1 MQKRPEFDDREIRGA
16 RRSSGLF
23 EVDPDLMAA
32 VERTVGRKQFPPSRS
47 FAGGPADFDA
57 RLSIRP
63 RGPHGRKDDG
73 VPLVAVVGGCG
84 GAGASTLAVCLAVT
98 ALELG
103 RATSL
108 FDADPLGG
116 GLDSLVDMATTATP
130 PARRANER
138 NGDRGRKGGQDD
150 WPHDPAPPQWPH
162 PRRRRPGGE
171 LSLVSWTNRDGET
184 IPVTGM
190 RNALRDLR
198 RETDQVVIDLP
209 RTIDDSAQLAL
220 SEATHTLVIAPVS
233 ERAAIAT
240 SRLLPKLTAVGPR
253 PELVARL
260 PGQDDMTPREFADLL
275 GLPLAGVV
283 RPLRGRGYS
292 PADPL
297 SRLAGRSAVS
307 LSRFSRRFIERCSWG
322 RPGAADLGGVAA

>member
-1 MQKRPEFDDREIRGA
+1 MQRRPEFGETGTRGA

-23 EVDPDLMAA
+23 DVDPDLMAA
-32 VERTVGRKQFPPSRS
+32 VDRTVGRREFPAARS
-47 FAGGPADFDA
+47 FADVPDGFGD
-57 RLSIRP
+57 RLSVRP
-63 RGPHGRKDDG
+63 RGPHGRRDNG

-98 ALELG
+98 ALQLG
-103 RATSL
+103 CATAL

-116 GLDSLVDMATTATP
+116 GLDSLVDMATTTP
-130 PARRANER
+130 PAKRAGGR
-138 NGDRGRKGGQDD
+138 GGRSGRDGGYGDGSLHGPDSPR
-150 WPHDPAPPQWPH
+150 WPH
-162 PRRRRPGGE
+162 PGRRRPAGE
-171 LSLVSWTNRDGET
+171 LSLVSWSIRDGET

-198 RETDQVVIDLP
+198 RETDLVVVDLP
-209 RTIDDSAQLAL
+209 RMIDDSAQLAL
-220 SEATHTLVIAPVS
+220 SEATHSLVIAQVS
-233 ERAAIAT
+233 ERAAVAA

-253 PELVARL
+253 PELVARF
-260 PGQDDMTPREFADLL
+260 PGRDDMTPREFADLL

-283 RPLRGRGYS
+283 RPLRGRSYA

-297 SRLAGRSAVS
+297 SRLVGRSAVS

-322 RPGAADLGGVAA
+322 RPGTADQSGVAA

>member
-1 MQKRPEFDDREIRGA
+1 MQRRPEFGEPGTRGA
-16 RRSSGLF
+16 RGSSGLF

-32 VERTVGRKQFPPSRS
+32 VDRAVGRNTVGRKDFPAARS
-47 FAGGPADFDA
+47 FADVPVDLGERP
-57 RLSIRP
+57 SVRP
-63 RGPHGRKDDG
+63 RGPHGRRDDG
-73 VPLVAVVGGCG
+73 IPLVVVVGGCG

-103 RATSL
+103 RATAL

-116 GLDSLVDMATTATP
+116 GLDSLVDVAAATS
-130 PARRANER
+130 PARRAS
-138 NGDRGRKGGQDD
+138 GRDGGHGEWPQDL
-150 WPHDPAPPQWPH
+150 DPPRWPH
-162 PRRRRPGGE
+162 PGRRRPAGE
-171 LSLVSWTNRDGET
+171 LSLVSWTIRDGET

-198 RETDQVVIDLP
+198 RETDLVVIDLP
-209 RTIDDSAQLAL
+209 RAIDDSAQLAL
-220 SEATHTLVIAPVS
+220 SEATHSLVIAPVS
-233 ERAAIAT
+233 ERAAVAA

-260 PGQDDMTPREFADLL
+260 PGRDDMTPREFADLL

-283 RPLRGRGYS
+283 RPLRGRGYA

-297 SRLAGRSAVS
+297 SRLAGRSTVS
-307 LSRFSRRFIERCSWG
+307 LNRFSRRFIERCSWG
-322 RPGAADLGGVAA
+322 RPGAADLSGVAA

>member
-1 MQKRPEFDDREIRGA
+1 MQSRREFGESGTRGA

-32 VERTVGRKQFPPSRS
+32 VDRTVGGREFPAARS
-47 FAGGPADFDA
+47 FADVPVGFGERP
-57 RLSIRP
+57 SVRP

-73 VPLVAVVGGCG
+73 IPLVAVVGGCG

-103 RATSL
+103 CATAL

-116 GLDSLVDMATTATP
+116 GLDSLADVATTATP
-130 PARRANER
+130 PTRRAGGRNEG
-138 NGDRGRKGGQDD
+138 NGRDGAYGE
-150 WPHDPAPPQWPH
+150 WPHDSDPQRWPH
-162 PRRRRPGGE
+162 PGRRRPGGE
-171 LSLVSWTNRDGET
+171 LSLVSWTIRDGET

-198 RETDQVVIDLP
+198 RETDLVVIDLP
-209 RTIDDSAQLAL
+209 RAIDDSAQLAL
-220 SEATHTLVIAPVS
+220 SEATHSLVIAPVS
-233 ERAAIAT
+233 ERAAVAA

-260 PGQDDMTPREFADLL
+260 PGRDDMTPREFADLL

-283 RPLRGRGYS
+283 RPPRGRGYA

-297 SRLAGRSAVS
+297 NRLAGRSAVS
-307 LSRFSRRFIERCSWG
+307 LRRFSRRFIERCSWG
-322 RPGAADLGGVAA
+322 RPGAADRSGVAA